1 MVWTHV
7 HHNRLLPQKKKKP
20 RYSNLKMSFIV
31 PGILIPEGKNVGKM
45 QLIIDI
51 KCCFCGYL
59 LFFLIILPYSSSTFL
74 LLPWNAPGF
83 SKQERIASGFLQTNP
98 SDSHT
103 KIIPILHLSNMKIKE
118 VKRAHE
124 TLVIICCSKK
134 HDGNSLNKWQH
145 FIWYCYFMGF
155 L

>member
-1 MVWTHV
+1 MPSTVWAHG
-7 HHNRLLPQKKKKP
+7 HHNHLLSQKKKKP

-31 PGILIPEGKNVGKM
+31 PGILIPEGKKCGENATYN
-45 QLIIDI
+45 

-59 LFFLIILPYSSSTFL
+59 LFLYNLSIFPSTF

-83 SKQERIASGFLQTNP
+83 AKQERIASGFLQSNP

-103 KIIPILHLSNMKIKE
+103 KIIPTLHLSNMKIKK

-134 HDGNSLNKWQH
+134 HDGNSLDKWQH
-145 FIWYCYFMGF
+145 FVWCCYFMGF